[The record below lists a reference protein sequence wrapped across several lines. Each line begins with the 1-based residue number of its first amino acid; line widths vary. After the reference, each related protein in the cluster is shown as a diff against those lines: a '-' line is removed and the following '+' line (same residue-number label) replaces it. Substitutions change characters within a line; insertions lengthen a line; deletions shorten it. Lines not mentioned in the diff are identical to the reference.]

1 MRCLSS
7 GLLVEVGLNTT
18 LLSLA
23 LVVLGLVLGLVSL
36 VASDAGDGTTDGTR
50 DAVGNTGAEIVEL
63 SLGLLLLALG
73 VLLNTLLLQRLV
85 ADEVAEGLLARADG
99 LVPGTL
105 AAVGIVLGDAR
116 GGDAVAADV
125 GTGVRSIVLDLG
137 FGLLVLASILWCVSL
152 DLVLRNEE
160 EDRSYLVG
168 VATDERAKGGLSGAR
183 GRVDVRLES
192 GGLLVRHVDVV
203 VRR

>member
-1 MRCLSS
+1 MRCSSS
-7 GLLVEVGLNTT
+7 GLLVEVGFNTT

-85 ADEVAEGLLARADG
+85 ADEVAKGLLARADG

-105 AAVGIVLGDAR
+105 AAVRIVLGDAR

-125 GTGVRSIVLDLG
+125 GTGVRGIVLDLG
-137 FGLLVLASILWCVSL
+137 FGLLVLASILKYVSL
-152 DLVLRNEE
+152 VLMN
-160 EDRSYLVG
+160 DCGSC
-168 VATDERAKGGLSGAR
+168 DIPC
-183 GRVDVRLES
+183 
-192 GGLLVRHVDVV
+192 
-203 VRR
+203 RRCYQ